1 MGFPASALKQ
11 KIPGTSCKG
20 LVEVGGGLSSMIRF
34 GGTFNKIPLAL
45 CAFRSFLFSILSTA
59 SRLRMKTKNPW
70 HCVQGIG

>member
-34 GGTFNKIPLAL
+34 GGTFQQNPFGAMRLQVFFVFNPQHCKQASDENKK
-45 CAFRSFLFSILSTA
+45 LS
-59 SRLRMKTKNPW
+59 
-70 HCVQGIG
+70 